1 MKIHPTAIVESAAT
15 IGAEVEIG
23 PYSLV
28 GAGVVIGDRTLIQ
41 SHVVLEGAVRIGSQN
56 TIGHAA
62 IIGGAPQDLGFK
74 SATQSRVEI
83 GDGNVIREHC
93 TIHRGTAEGSATVIG
108 DRNFLMAGTHLGH
121 NCRIGN
127 DVIIAN
133 NCLLAGYVQVGDG
146 AFLGGGAIFHQFVR
160 IGRLTMIQGGS
171 QQSKDVPPF
180 LIAAELARIFGV
192 NVLGLRRAGFP
203 AADRDEIRRAF
214 KLLCRSGLNTQQ
226 ALEKAEGMEF
236 GEAAREFFEFLK
248 TPSKRGIAS
257 YKHSAQSRD

>member
-1 MKIHPTAIVESAAT
+1 MKIHPTAIVDSATT

-23 PYSLV
+23 PDAVV
-28 GAGVVIGDRTLIQ
+28 GTDVVIGDGTLIQ
-41 SHVVLEGAVRIGSQN
+41 SHVVLEGAVRIGSRN

-93 TIHRGTAEGSATVIG
+93 TIHRGTTEGSATVIG
-108 DRNFLMAGTHLGH
+108 DRNFLMAGMHLGH

-127 DVIIAN
+127 DVIVAN

-146 AFLGGGAIFHQFVR
+146 AFLGGGALFHQFVR
-160 IGRLTMIQGGS
+160 MGRLTMIQGGS

-180 LIAAELARIFGV
+180 LIAAELARIVGV
-192 NVLGLRRAGFP
+192 NVLGLRRAGF
-203 AADRDEIRRAF
+203 AQADRDDIRRAF
-214 KLLCRSGLNTQQ
+214 KLLYRTGLNRRQ

-236 GEAAREFFEFLK
+236 GEAAREFFEFLRA
-248 TPSKRGIAS
+248 PSKRGFAS
-257 YKHSAQSRD
+257 YKASPKGDD